1 MSKKAIYPGSFD
13 PITNGHIDIINR
25 AINVFDEVH
34 VVVMNNPAK
43 SGYFSIEE
51 RINFI
56 DTIFESNPKVKAEGY
71 EGLIVNYAQKKD
83 IYTMIRGLRAVS
95 DFDYELQMAM
105 TNRQLFDKLD
115 TVFFMTDNKYSY
127 LSSSLIK
134 ELAGFGGDVTKFIP
148 NIVIEAL
155 KERLV

>member
-1 MSKKAIYPGSFD
+1 MTKKAIYPGSFD

-34 VVVMNNPAK
+34 VVVMKNPAK

>member
-1 MSKKAIYPGSFD
+1 MTKKAIYPGSFD

-34 VVVMNNPAK
+34 VVVMKNHLK
-43 SGYFSIEE
+43 SGYFSIQE

-56 DTIFESNPKVKAEGY
+56 DTIFESNPNVKVEGY

-83 IYTMIRGLRAVS
+83 IFTMIRGLRAVS

-105 TNRQLFDKLD
+105 TNRQLFEKLD
-115 TVFFMTDNKYSY
+115 TVFFMTDNKFSY

-134 ELAGFGGDVTKFIP
+134 ELAGFGGDVTNFIP

-155 KERLV
+155 KERLG